1 MSDRKATLAAIKS
14 YGPGPAAI
22 SPVDAYF
29 RGSREV
35 STPFARK
42 REDAL
47 RIEAA
52 LEAELVRK
60 RLEAEQR
67 LREVPVTTLPNDGMS
82 LAQYIQNS
90 RARHPATPT
99 MRQTPEPNYLG
110 AFPSFAGVLRAF
122 GIEGSPDFQV
132 DDRLQSISGRMALN
146 NQRIRQRLDDFE
158 RERARAGMARP
169 RQ

>member
-82 LAQYIQNS
+82 LAQYVQNS
-90 RARHPATPT
+90 RAQHPAIPQ
-99 MRQTPEPNYLG
+99 MRQALEPNYLG
-110 AFPSFAGVLRAF
+110 SFPSFSGVLQAL
-122 GIEGSPDFQV
+122 GIQGAPDPQV
-132 DDRLQSISGRMALN
+132 DDRLRGIAGNMALN
-146 NQRIRQRLDDFE
+146 NQRVRARLDDFE
-158 RERARAGMARP
+158 RARARAGMARI
-169 RQ
+169 R